1 MYPTTSGVIVMD
13 AAAELFPSNS
23 QQSPLRERRPE
34 KGRTAG
40 GIFAALLA
48 RAAVNAAHYRS
59 TQLPITGVV
68 HFDIFRRSTKG
79 LQCMTSAKKSD
90 FFTLSPLVI
99 VTFTQPPLPLSA
111 FS

>member
-48 RAAVNAAHYRS
+48 RAAVNAAHCRS
-59 TQLPITGVV
+59 TQLP
-68 HFDIFRRSTKG
+68 
-79 LQCMTSAKKSD
+79 SD
-90 FFTLSPLVI
+90 RPERLFTLL
-99 VTFTQPPLPLSA
+99 QDQKLLQNQG
-111 FS
+111 

>member
-48 RAAVNAAHYRS
+48 RAAVNAAHCRS
-59 TQLPITGVV
+59 TQSPIIRVENVSVSAMYTGQLDRMMS
-68 HFDIFRRSTKG
+68 HRKWR
-79 LQCMTSAKKSD
+79 
-90 FFTLSPLVI
+90 
-99 VTFTQPPLPLSA
+99 
-111 FS
+111 